1 MPIIQ
6 ELPPIQ
12 IEPTAIEAARRE
24 LARTPPVSEAS
35 VIQIGDI
42 WPSARASHPYGLLCD
57 GSEYAAADYAAL
69 YAEIG
74 QTFGGSEGTFR
85 VPNVTSRHLSGGT
98 VGAVVGSNSVD
109 FEHTHGVDIAT
120 DTADAHSHES
130 GDLATANAGGHGHS
144 LTGSTNTVEAHTHG
158 MSHTHQ
164 IDPPPTESSETGSQ
178 AVGLLGILSSGT
190 PPNDTVEVDIPEFT
204 SGASSA
210 GSTGSGGD
218 HDHSVTGTTSSQAD
232 HAHGM
237 SGATAAA
244 GSHSHAVDGDTA
256 SALTTHDNRPE
267 SLCLNFFIR
276 WK

>member
-1 MPIIQ
+1 MPLIQ

-12 IEPTAIEAARRE
+12 IEPMATEAAKRE
-24 LARTPPVSEAS
+24 LSRTPPVSEES

-120 DTADAHSHES
+120 DTATAHSHES

-164 IDPPPTESSETGSQ
+164 IDPPETESEPTNDT
-178 AVGLLGILSSGT
+178 GLLGGSLLVG
-190 PPNDTVEVDIPEFT
+190 DTAEHTHNVDIPEFT

>member
-1 MPIIQ
+1 M
-6 ELPPIQ
+6 
-12 IEPTAIEAARRE
+12 
-24 LARTPPVSEAS
+24 
-35 VIQIGDI
+35 
-42 WPSARASHPYGLLCD
+42 
-57 GSEYAAADYAAL
+57 
-69 YAEIG
+69 
-74 QTFGGSEGTFR
+74 
-85 VPNVTSRHLSGGT
+85 
-98 VGAVVGSNSVD
+98 GAVVGSNSVD

-164 IDPPPTESSETGSQ
+164 FDPPETESEPTNDT
-178 AVGLLGILSSGT
+178 GLLGGSLLVG
-190 PPNDTVEVDIPEFT
+190 DTAEHTHNVDIPEFT

-218 HDHSVTGTTSSQAD
+218 HDHSVTGTTSSQSG
-232 HAHGM
+232 HAHDM